1 MSASTHSEHSMSGP
15 PENQGHQQ
23 RPSRMRRL
31 FSRITGDKLVTAP
44 AELEPTPIAPVLI
57 QPETEPEP
65 EPVVEEPPKISAYEP
80 NGDLTEIQLGHNLV
94 AAGKE
99 AVTAD
104 VHPQDF
110 IYHFCCTH
118 PQLTPEAG
126 ANDYFSDGAR
136 SARKFVDL
144 VSTFEDLN
152 PRSMDL
158 LEFASGYGCVSRHLK
173 QYPQIN
179 LTACDIH
186 EQAVDFVRDTLGVKT
201 VLSKST
207 PEAFTLP
214 QSYDLVFALS
224 FFSHMPKSSF
234 GRWVRA
240 LYGCLKSPGYLL
252 FTTHGQKSCSMQS
265 ITPDDIPADGFWF
278 RAASEQHD
286 LDTAEYGTSITT
298 PDFVI
303 GEIYRQTGARIVA
316 YRQAGWWEHQDLYV
330 LKREA

>member
-1 MSASTHSEHSMSGP
+1 MARKIINQATITSP
-15 PENQGHQQ
+15 P
-23 RPSRMRRL
+23 
-31 FSRITGDKLVTAP
+31 RIAKSVAAP
-44 AELEPTPIAPVLI
+44 AQPQNKAEKKNQFSHSGDSFPIVGIGASAGGLEA
-57 QPETEPEP
+57 
-65 EPVVEEPPKISAYEP
+65 
-80 NGDLTEIQLGHNLV
+80 
-94 AAGKE
+94 
-99 AVTAD
+99 
-104 VHPQDF
+104 
-110 IYHFCCTH
+110 
-118 PQLTPEAG
+118 
-126 ANDYFSDGAR
+126 
-136 SARKFVDL
+136 
-144 VSTFEDLN
+144 
-152 PRSMDL
+152 
-158 LEFASGYGCVSRHLK
+158 LE
-173 QYPQIN
+173 Q
-179 LTACDIH
+179 
-186 EQAVDFVRDTLGVKT
+186 
-201 VLSKST
+201 
-207 PEAFTLP
+207 
-214 QSYDLVFALS
+214 